1 MRNVL
6 HGRTQHQRTHTYE
19 RETEGERESGVGR
32 KKAIQLDDVPF
43 TNVQGKNYGA

>member
-1 MRNVL
+1 MAERNTNE
-6 HGRTQHQRTHTYE
+6 HIHMSE
-19 RETEGERESGVGR
+19 RLRERESGVGR